1 MNSAAELDD
10 TNAPAGEPDSGD
22 APGSADDAQGRLA
35 PDARRAVIELMR
47 NGVVLARDKP
57 GIYASL
63 VRFHGPVEGHLA
75 DMYLRMLLDEP
86 AGIAILL
93 QQALDGS
100 LEDGDD
106 FTALTHTRVLSLYD
120 TLLALV
126 LRKHYQERQ
135 SAGDQQIFVDYD
147 QIESKLTPFLPL
159 TNSDRGDRRKLNGA
173 LDRMKERKLISIV
186 RGDEVRFE
194 ITPVIRYVVNAEFLE
209 QLLASYRTLLAE
221 HAK

>member
-1 MNSAAELDD
+1 VNSATEFSD
-10 TNAPAGEPDSGD
+10 TNASAIEPDQES
-22 APGSADDAQGRLA
+22 APGLTDDTQGRLA
-35 PDARRAVIELMR
+35 PEARRAVIELMR

-57 GIYASL
+57 GVYTSL
-63 VRFHGPVEGHLA
+63 VRFRGVVEGHLA
-75 DMYLRMLLDEP
+75 DMYLRMLIDEP

-93 QQALDGS
+93 QQAAEGS
-100 LEDGDD
+100 LEDGED

-135 SAGDQQIFVDYD
+135 SAGDQQIFVDYE

-159 TNSDRGDRRKLNGA
+159 TNSDRSDRRKLNGA
-173 LDRMKERKLISIV
+173 LERMKERKLITSV
-186 RGDEVRFE
+186 RGDDERFE

-209 QLLASYRTLLAE
+209 QLLAAYRTLLDE
-221 HAK
+221 RSK